1 MNDFILGLLK
11 SAQALWSRRVLILCS
26 AFSSILLILGFFPM
40 FHDKLIAMNI
50 SLDYVALF
58 WLFCMTCWFCEGWV
72 CIWGE
77 IKRKID
83 RHGQKRAQAEAQ
95 RERERAQAE
104 AQRERE
110 KAQAEAQREREE
122 KLSSIIY
129 GLLPKEAALLRY
141 VLSRP
146 VSVTWLPSGNNAMIA
161 LCHKGCLKYA
171 RGNSE
176 LRGQEF
182 IPTRCFAC
190 CVPLPVRDFILPR
203 MEEIKAKWGRLQ
215 DCSEFDVFQ
224 E

>member
-77 IKRKID
+77 IKRKIE
-83 RHGQKRAQAEAQ
+83 R
-95 RERERAQAE
+95 RERER
-104 AQRERE
+104 
-110 KAQAEAQREREE
+110 AQAEAQREREE

>member
-58 WLFCMTCWFCEGWV
+58 WLLCMTCWFCEGWV

-83 RHGQKRAQAEAQ
+83 RHGQKR
-95 RERERAQAE
+95 
-104 AQRERE
+104 
-110 KAQAEAQREREE
+110 AQAEAQREREE